1 MVKLR
6 KLRDRTI
13 LIQIQMR
20 EIEACTDFVIGI
32 CARWKFDR
40 VCLLGLGALREGES

>member
-1 MVKLR
+1 MVKQRMLP
-6 KLRDRTI
+6 DCTM

-32 CARWKFDR
+32 CARWKVDR